1 MLIMKKID
9 KKEYTQKEIELACE
23 NLRDALLETIE
34 LDEQMFNLIQLQKK
48 ARFSEILHFIKI
60 T

>member
-1 MLIMKKID
+1 MKKID